1 MKLNLSRLQEML
13 LENEETREEGR
24 ELYESILDAL
34 NRPPSPPSQVREWF
48 MAQLNEE
55 DGGEGGEDD

>member
-34 NRPPSPPSQVREWF
+34 NGVPAHNPSQVREWF

-55 DGGEGGEDD
+55 DGGEDD